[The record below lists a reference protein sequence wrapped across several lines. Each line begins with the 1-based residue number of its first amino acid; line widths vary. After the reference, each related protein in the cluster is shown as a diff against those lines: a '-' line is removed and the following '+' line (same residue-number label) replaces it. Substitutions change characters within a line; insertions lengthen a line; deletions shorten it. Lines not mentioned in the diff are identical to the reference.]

1 MVGWRYNKGGGGG
14 CGRLSPLIMMVALVA
29 VVVVMGD
36 QQQQVQEEAEYPYL
50 PTFGIMNGSVSVI
63 GEGQNGFI
71 YCFANLLLPFR
82 VTWTDPDGMPLP
94 TYTTTDPPSTG
105 VGGGVDGGVGEI
117 YVVSGA
123 YPIPFACLVFRGFST
138 HLSGRYM
145 CTLAYGNTR
154 LATRT
159 THLHFFA
166 PSYRVVPLP
175 RCFLVPRGGTVL
187 LPSPVQ
193 GRPPRPPTWTLL
205 EGEQGKHTD
214 TTTNTTPPPPCNIE
228 TT

>member
-1 MVGWRYNKGGGGG
+1 
-14 CGRLSPLIMMVALVA
+14 
-29 VVVVMGD
+29 
-36 QQQQVQEEAEYPYL
+36 
-50 PTFGIMNGSVSVI
+50 MNGSVSVI

-205 EGEQGKHTD
+205 EGEQGSASARTLSGRLLLKGLQGPAGWRAEVTLGGGLTFLQD
-214 TTTNTTPPPPCNIE
+214 VFVSVVEGGIDGGGS
-228 TT
+228 